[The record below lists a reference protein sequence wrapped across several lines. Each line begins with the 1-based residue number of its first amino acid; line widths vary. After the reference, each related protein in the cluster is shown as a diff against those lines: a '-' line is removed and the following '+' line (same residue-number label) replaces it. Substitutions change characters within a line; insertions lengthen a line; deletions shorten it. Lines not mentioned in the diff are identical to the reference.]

1 MLGNVFTDLGDLVRY
16 LGSDQPVYGLQDG
29 IHNPSHVAAM
39 AAHYLEEIRT
49 VQLEG
54 PYLLVGICSGGVVA
68 FEMAQQLHA
77 QGQRVSLLAL
87 VEPTPPYARSLGSYV
102 HLAGFAFGRLLRR
115 LGRSAQVSQ
124 EWATERGLFVRL
136 KLKLVANQWALR
148 QYIPRLYP
156 ERIHLFLTAESLAS
170 GQSPRLG
177 WRAFAVAGVE
187 VHEIP
192 GTHNTITG
200 LDDTPI
206 EPAHMQALAERL
218 KVCIDDV
225 LPED

>member
-1 MLGNVFTDLGDLVRY
+1 
-16 LGSDQPVYGLQDG
+16 
-29 IHNPSHVAAM
+29 
-39 AAHYLEEIRT
+39 
-49 VQLEG
+49 
-54 PYLLVGICSGGVVA
+54 
-68 FEMAQQLHA
+68 
-77 QGQRVSLLAL
+77 
-87 VEPTPPYARSLGSYV
+87 V
-102 HLAGFAFGRLLRR
+102 HLAGFVFGRILRR
-115 LGRSAQVSQ
+115 LGRSEVSP

-148 QYIPRLYP
+148 QYIPRPYP

-170 GQSPRLG
+170 GHSPRLG